1 MMLRINIPEGSTE
14 KRARETKPIAL
25 AKNTMNR
32 PMIERVD
39 DFMWLFLFDL
49 IYGQFRISPAGS
61 IRRENG
67 SLPPWIL
74 FSRLTYVVAFL
85 EVITT
90 SMSITSDWAFIRT
103 NFSIFIWV

>member
-61 IRRENG
+61 TLILI
-67 SLPPWIL
+67 LPSTPSGTTFTGFIL
-74 FSRLTYVVAFL
+74 FTPHLYLGV
-85 EVITT
+85 
-90 SMSITSDWAFIRT
+90 
-103 NFSIFIWV
+103 